1 VYVLTDN
8 KFRWITS
15 LSAENA
21 AKTKQLAEKYLVFPC
36 GLIKG
41 ALDVLG
47 VPCSVKAEIMTSVP
61 QCMFILFLHLTLQV
75 LSLLLSSHSKIS

>member
-1 VYVLTDN
+1 MLTDN

-47 VPCSVKAEIMTSVP
+47 VPCSVKAEITSVP
-61 QCMFILFLHLTLQV
+61 QCM
-75 LSLLLSSHSKIS
+75 